1 MEVVDVV
8 IEEAL
13 NDKEIKRLLSQAKL
27 KTNNTTNSNNS
38 NNISHNISNDI
49 SHNSNDNDSI
59 IDLSSS
65 VSPQSS
71 SVSPQSLSA
80 SPPHSSSPIVL
91 VLPQYSSSEPLDLQD
106 KKSKKPKKHMMMTD
120 PSGVRHVKDSN
131 DNDFSKTHSIDKYGR
146 FSSYNSSN
154 NDIDEIDNIINSN
167 NISTASTND
176 WSRPLGQSFKQPN
189 DYSND
194 FDYDDNDITNKSIE
208 SINNISLNK
217 HRHIRFDDNLVSDV
231 FTREKYSRDEIPEL
245 FYTHEE
251 ACKFT
256 ADYNKECY
264 RAQIEGYSWYDW
276 WQTRETGLDD
286 FDDYLEISDDFVI
299 EEDEQEI
306 EESIET

>member
-27 KTNNTTNSNNS
+27 KTNNTTNINNIN
-38 NNISHNISNDI
+38 NNISHT
-49 SHNSNDNDSI
+49 SNDNDSI

-65 VSPQSS
+65 VSPQSLS
-71 SVSPQSLSA
+71 LSPQSSSA
-80 SPPHSSSPIVL
+80 SPTQSSSPIVL

-106 KKSKKPKKHMMMTD
+106 KKGKKPKKHMMMMTD
-120 PSGVRHVKDSN
+120 PSGVRHVQNSN

-176 WSRPLGQSFKQPN
+176 WSRPLGQSFKQRN

-194 FDYDDNDITNKSIE
+194 FDYDHNNDISNKSID
-208 SINNISLNK
+208 SINDVSLNK

-231 FTREKYSRDEIPEL
+231 YTREKYSRDEIPEL

-286 FDDYLEISDDFVI
+286 FDDELEISDDFVI
-299 EEDEQEI
+299 EDEEEI